1 MSTPDTTPPAPRVL
15 VAYASRNGA
24 TAEIAEWLAARLRG
38 GKPAFEVTVAAV
50 SDDLDPTG
58 YDAVVLGSA
67 LYEGR
72 WLRSASRF
80 ARRYGHDLAHDR
92 VWTFSSGPLD
102 DSASGGEIVIT
113 RSADRASRRLRARDH
128 VTFGGRLGPDSRG
141 WLAHAMVEGGHD
153 GDFRDRAQI
162 DAYADR
168 IAAELSA
175 LPPLHHHHH
184 RAA

>member
-1 MSTPDTTPPAPRVL
+1 MSTADTPRPTRRIL

-24 TAEIAEWLAARLRG
+24 TAEIAQWLADRLRG
-38 GKPAFEVTVAAV
+38 GEQACEVTVAAV

-72 WLRSASRF
+72 WLRPAARF
-80 ARRYGHDLAHDR
+80 ARRHQHDLAHDR

-102 DSASGGEIVIT
+102 DSAVTGDIAIT

-128 VTFGGRLGPDSRG
+128 VTFGGRLGPDSSG
-141 WLAHAMVEGGHD
+141 WLAHAMVEGGHG

-168 IAAELSA
+168 IADELSE
-175 LPPLHHHHH
+175 LPPLHR